1 MTRRSDPRTT
11 RALVPASEL
20 PPFTPVPRTCQ
31 RHDGWTPE
39 RQARFIEALADT
51 GSVHAA
57 CKAVDMSQPGAYH
70 LRRQPGAESFRAAWQ
85 AALDLGV
92 QRIEDVAM
100 DRALNGVAEPLYSYG
115 KLIGTRTKYNDRL
128 LMLML
133 RNRAPERFG
142 ASVGGGSLKGLN
154 AVGKMEKRRL
164 KKKWRKQWEDE
175 RAAREEA
182 EAATELEELDG
193 QLQTMADRHRAHMS
207 PRTRAAYAEYL
218 RLEALDEAEGYDPCA
233 DPEHEFYIERNGG
246 AGGGLAEAEED
257 AGEILALPEPE
268 GAGDEETEPGPR
280 VRTLRDGGGVED
292 LAGRGDDE
300 VEIVFAAE
308 AYTTDWTS
316 L

>member
-1 MTRRSDPRTT
+1 VTRKADPRTT
-11 RALVPASEL
+11 RSLVPASEL

-39 RQARFIEALADT
+39 RQARFIEVLADT
-51 GSVHAA
+51 GSVQAA
-57 CKAVDMSQPGAYH
+57 CKAVDMSQPGAYQ

-128 LMLML
+128 LMFML

-164 KKKWRKQWEDE
+164 KKKWRKEWEDE
-175 RAAREEA
+175 RRKAETEGSDDVFQAINRKIESAAERRH
-182 EAATELEELDG
+182 AA
-193 QLQTMADRHRAHMS
+193 MS
-207 PRTRAAYAEYL
+207 PRTRAAYAEYR
-218 RLEALDEAEGYDPCA
+218 RLEALDEAEGYDPYA
-233 DPEHEFYIERNGG
+233 DPEHEFYLERHGG
-246 AGGGLAEAEED
+246 AGGEAQDEQD
-257 AGEILALPEPE
+257 AGEMLALPEPE
-268 GAGDEETEPGPR
+268 SAGDTEAEAEPGPR
-280 VRTLRDGGGVED
+280 VRTLK
-292 LAGRGDDE
+292 DE
-300 VEIVFAAE
+300 G
-308 AYTTDWTS
+308 WR
-316 L
+316 